1 MDKQEYKRA
10 MIALFEEG
18 RYKFDDTHIEKLMAL
33 DEVALARKL
42 ADDADWFDQTKVV
55 YEPKKTDFTKLA
67 PSQKDMLLM
76 LPLGSERTLPR
87 ADLEMAFKTEKRNIE
102 LRIERLKNRA
112 IPIVALKDDDHGYF
126 IPRTQEELE
135 LGLRAYEAQ
144 IKTSLKMITVL
155 RNIDLEEFHEKF
167 AEEKKKWV

>member
-18 RYKFDDTHIEKLMAL
+18 RYKFDDTHIEKLMEL

-55 YEPKKTDFTKLA
+55 YEPKKTDFSNLV

-87 ADLEMAFKTEKRNIE
+87 ENLEKAFKTAKRNIE
-102 LRIERLKNRA
+102 LCIERLKSRA
-112 IPIVALKDDDHGYF
+112 FPIVALKDDDHGYF

-135 LGLRAYEAQ
+135 LGLRADEAQ
-144 IKTSLKMITVL
+144 IRTSLKMMGIL
-155 RNIDLEEFHEKF
+155 RSIDLEEFHKKF
-167 AEEKKKWV
+167 AEEKEKWV